1 MVEQSRK
8 LFPLFLDI
16 SGEVADVLFTI
27 PYFCKS
33 CNNINKKTQGV
44 KKMSKKVML
53 DTDYVDALSRIRL
66 GAPHYRILLYLACR
80 TKATISDVAEGL
92 SMARQNV
99 YRYIKELT
107 SWKLV
112 RPEGK
117 SYSVTTEE
125 PPCIDLLPPEMLPW
139 SLAFPDAAAAL

>member
-1 MVEQSRK
+1 MS
-8 LFPLFLDI
+8 
-16 SGEVADVLFTI
+16 
-27 PYFCKS
+27 
-33 CNNINKKTQGV
+33 NKKIV
-44 KKMSKKVML
+44 I

-80 TKATISDVAEGL
+80 SKATISDIAAGL

-99 YRYIKELT
+99 YRYVKELT
-107 SWKLV
+107 AWKLAQ
-112 RPEGK
+112 PDGK